1 MECKR
6 KESMYACILTNAFLN
21 KFEINDDTQF
31 LHELLKTDYDIDIN
45 ASDVKIYFANS
56 YPFKGYKN
64 SLKYNDL
71 EASPHKAVYFNCWN
85 QKLSAINVKSTNFY
99 FKDNKLTLGG
109 DAKKNVINMVVIIN
123 CIYGPGVLDY
133 CSYSNVTKTVRF
145 TKSVGTLL
153 TNVSERRLCSAFVN
167 LTRENYQRYDLD
179 IDKILDEEKV
189 TDLKKYENKDKI
201 NIVYSLGKREFTTI
215 VNYNAFETFLSFLT
229 FYFSY
234 VLTGFRWCI
243 KNLDIPFIDKN
254 SCFNYNV
261 SNYDLISYYININR
275 MLEDQYFTFVLYDKE
290 KSERYL
296 LPVFNND
303 IFKISTSFLTN
314 ANTNAPIINFLN
326 TKIKNNIPSL
336 LGGNAWSNP
345 SLQTIFL
352 NKISL
357 NGYVYDYSK
366 EIGCR
371 VECTNLIDDIFSRYF
386 SK

>member
-1 MECKR
+1 
-6 KESMYACILTNAFLN
+6 
-21 KFEINDDTQF
+21 
-31 LHELLKTDYDIDIN
+31 
-45 ASDVKIYFANS
+45 
-56 YPFKGYKN
+56 
-64 SLKYNDL
+64 
-71 EASPHKAVYFNCWN
+71 
-85 QKLSAINVKSTNFY
+85 
-99 FKDNKLTLGG
+99 
-109 DAKKNVINMVVIIN
+109 
-123 CIYGPGVLDY
+123 
-133 CSYSNVTKTVRF
+133 
-145 TKSVGTLL
+145 
-153 TNVSERRLCSAFVN
+153 
-167 LTRENYQRYDLD
+167 
-179 IDKILDEEKV
+179 
-189 TDLKKYENKDKI
+189 
-201 NIVYSLGKREFTTI
+201 
-215 VNYNAFETFLSFLT
+215 
-229 FYFSY
+229 
-234 VLTGFRWCI
+234 
-243 KNLDIPFIDKN
+243 
-254 SCFNYNV
+254 
-261 SNYDLISYYININR
+261 